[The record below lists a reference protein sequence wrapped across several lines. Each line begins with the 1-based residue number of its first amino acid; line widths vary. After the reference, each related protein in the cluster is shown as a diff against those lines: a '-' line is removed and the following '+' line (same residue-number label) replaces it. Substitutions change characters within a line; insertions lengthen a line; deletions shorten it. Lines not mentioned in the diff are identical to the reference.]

1 MKQHRW
7 EKEINAFK
15 KGKVIEMAYSLGHVI
30 DGQWQIKWGETNYPD
45 FNNPAWLFRIKKI
58 DKKPLLKEPQ
68 YLYVYNKGSLNNFDF
83 YCSLNELTGMDAK
96 THQFIGKLK
105 LENE

>member
-45 FNNPAWLFRIKKI
+45 FNNPAWLFRIKK
-58 DKKPLLKEPQ
+58 
-68 YLYVYNKGSLNNFDF
+68 N
-83 YCSLNELTGMDAK
+83 
-96 THQFIGKLK
+96 
-105 LENE
+105 